1 MILGRTFGLTL
12 ICIVLFIPFYQ
23 PTPSSPI
30 TDPAYPQYPS
40 TTPDFTLAISPS
52 FLELAA
58 GTLGSSTITL
68 SSQYGFSGSIT
79 LSASSYFDVSLDKTN
94 ITLTAGATATATLT
108 ILTLTG
114 TPPGNY
120 TTSITAS
127 NGCNLS
133 HSARI
138 AMKVTGPDFTFTA
151 EKTQLTA
158 APGGSDNSKIDLAS
172 IDGFSG
178 SIALS
183 SFSFDFTLT
192 LVPNSVTLTP
202 NGAASSTLTV
212 TVPTSTTPGS
222 YTLEV
227 SATSNTLYYTVDI
240 QVTVTGPSFSL
251 SASPTSLTVLAGG
264 QSNSSII
271 TITTSGGF
279 TGVVSLT
286 NSSSPTGLTTSISPK
301 TLTVYG
307 TTTST
312 LTVTAPSGTT
322 PGSDYLI
329 ILTAAASS
337 HTETIILSVT
347 VNGPDFDISTNPSTI
362 TLTAGRSS
370 CAPTMTITSLYSFH
384 GTVTL
389 TNTTFP
395 TGLTPSLSITSL
407 TAPGI
412 SILTVSAP
420 LGTTPGAYFV
430 EVDGSS
436 GPLAHS
442 ASVAVIV
449 TGPDFN
455 LAANPTA
462 LTIGTRSTGTSTIT
476 LTSTNGFTGQA
487 SLSTIPSLNLNAS
500 IQPTITV
507 SGTTTLTVNSTI
519 VGSYTLEVDASS
531 GPLFHRIL
539 LSVTVRAPDFSL
551 PPNPAPL
558 TIQAGSS
565 ATANITVTPAYG
577 FTGAV
582 NLTVTVSPPGPTA
595 HLSTETILG
604 GSGVSTLTVIVD
616 PTVPAATYT
625 IIILASSGS
634 LSHSTEYHVTV
645 APASSSS
652 PSGFNILGL
661 GSTASYA
668 LVGGLVVALGLA
680 ALLVVRTRKRTV

>member
-12 ICIVLFIPFYQ
+12 ICIVLIIPFYQ

-58 GTLGSSTITL
+58 GTLGSSTI
-68 SSQYGFSGSIT
+68 
-79 LSASSYFDVSLDKTN
+79 
-94 ITLTAGATATATLT
+94 TLT

-158 APGGSDNSKIDLAS
+158 APGGSDSSKIDLAS

-286 NSSSPTGLTTSISPK
+286 NSSSPT
-301 TLTVYG
+301 
-307 TTTST
+307 
-312 LTVTAPSGTT
+312 A
-322 PGSDYLI
+322 
-329 ILTAAASS
+329 
-337 HTETIILSVT
+337 
-347 VNGPDFDISTNPSTI
+347 
-362 TLTAGRSS
+362 
-370 CAPTMTITSLYSFH
+370 
-384 GTVTL
+384 
-389 TNTTFP
+389 
-395 TGLTPSLSITSL
+395 
-407 TAPGI
+407 
-412 SILTVSAP
+412 
-420 LGTTPGAYFV
+420 
-430 EVDGSS
+430 
-436 GPLAHS
+436 
-442 ASVAVIV
+442 
-449 TGPDFN
+449 
-455 LAANPTA
+455 
-462 LTIGTRSTGTSTIT
+462 
-476 LTSTNGFTGQA
+476 
-487 SLSTIPSLNLNAS
+487 
-500 IQPTITV
+500 
-507 SGTTTLTVNSTI
+507 
-519 VGSYTLEVDASS
+519 
-531 GPLFHRIL
+531 
-539 LSVTVRAPDFSL
+539 
-551 PPNPAPL
+551 
-558 TIQAGSS
+558 
-565 ATANITVTPAYG
+565 
-577 FTGAV
+577 
-582 NLTVTVSPPGPTA
+582 
-595 HLSTETILG
+595 
-604 GSGVSTLTVIVD
+604 
-616 PTVPAATYT
+616 
-625 IIILASSGS
+625 
-634 LSHSTEYHVTV
+634 
-645 APASSSS
+645 
-652 PSGFNILGL
+652 
-661 GSTASYA
+661 
-668 LVGGLVVALGLA
+668 
-680 ALLVVRTRKRTV
+680 